1 VPGDL
6 VIKKEENAMSEN
18 VRTCPV
24 SKNRLS
30 DAQAAAVALIA
41 TGKSFKHVCDS
52 LSIDPRTLYRWRRER
67 AFRRALDARRAE
79 LWHSAA
85 DRLRAMLDRSLDVFE
100 EQLGEQF
107 RPSRFRA
114 ANAILRIAGVR
125 AAMEPARH
133 GKKPRRKG
141 L

>member
-1 VPGDL
+1 
-6 VIKKEENAMSEN
+6 MSEN
-18 VRTCPV
+18 VRKCPV

-41 TGKSFKHVCDS
+41 AGKSFKHVCDS

-67 AFRRALDARRAE
+67 AFRRALDARRNE
-79 LWHSAA
+79 LWSTAG
-85 DRLRAMLDRSLDVFE
+85 DRLRSMLDRSLDVFD
-100 EQLGEQF
+100 EQLNDVF

-125 AAMEPARH
+125 AAIEPASS
-133 GKKPRRKG
+133 KKKRQGSK
-141 L
+141 